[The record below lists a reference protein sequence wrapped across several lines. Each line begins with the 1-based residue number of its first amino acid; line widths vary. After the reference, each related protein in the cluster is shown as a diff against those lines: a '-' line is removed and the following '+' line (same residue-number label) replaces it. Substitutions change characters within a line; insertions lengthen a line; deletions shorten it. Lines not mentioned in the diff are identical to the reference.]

1 MSIVSILGVVIIVAG
16 AFLFIGNVTR
26 IFPTFPL
33 AGWATILVG
42 GIVMRAER
50 NA

>member
-1 MSIVSILGVVIIVAG
+1 MSIVNVLGLIIVVVG
-16 AFLFIGNVTR
+16 VFLFIGNVTR

-42 GIVMRAER
+42 GIVMRAGR